1 MSGIQLSP
9 ELIDSLRRAVSRQS
23 PEAAQDDGVLMQY
36 LAAVTG
42 YLLGSQSIDDGQKR
56 DFLDEL
62 VAFLRHVFEDT
73 DRRVRVRRQARS
85 ADADA
90 FGYWTPGE

>member
-23 PEAAQDDGVLMQY
+23 PEAAQDDGVRMQY

-42 YLLGSQSIDDGQKR
+42 YLLGSHSIDDGQ
-56 DFLDEL
+56 
-62 VAFLRHVFEDT
+62 
-73 DRRVRVRRQARS
+73 
-85 ADADA
+85 
-90 FGYWTPGE
+90 

>member
-9 ELIDSLRRAVSRQS
+9 ELIDSLRQAVSRQS
-23 PEAAQDDGVLMQY
+23 PEAAEDDGVLMQY

-42 YLLGSQSIDDGQKR
+42 YLLGRQSIDNQQKR

-73 DRRVRVRRQARS
+73 DSRLQAQRQARS
-85 ADADA
+85 ADA

>member
-1 MSGIQLSP
+1 
-9 ELIDSLRRAVSRQS
+9 
-23 PEAAQDDGVLMQY
+23 MQY

-73 DRRVRVRRQARS
+73 DRRVRVQRQARS
-85 ADADA
+85 ADA